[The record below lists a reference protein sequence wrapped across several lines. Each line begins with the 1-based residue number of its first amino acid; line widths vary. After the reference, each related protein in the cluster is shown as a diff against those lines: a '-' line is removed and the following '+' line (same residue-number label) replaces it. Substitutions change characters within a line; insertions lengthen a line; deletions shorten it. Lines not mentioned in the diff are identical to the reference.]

1 MPLPFFAVLCPL
13 EVPLCVRTSATAG
26 TKRAGGAPTGR
37 WWNFWL
43 SGGMADAIAS
53 YELEYKGHIA
63 AAEIKIE
70 QAERADREDDRRAA
84 AASGDRAIEAAKDVV
99 QLMELEGRGLPAQ
112 ARSDLQS
119 RLRACRS
126 SIGELKARLK
136 EARNAGTP
144 QRNGDRIR
152 EELFAGHSPGPNREE
167 RESMLSS
174 SNRIASGTERIK
186 GVHSTVREMEE
197 TGASIMNDLHSQ
209 RETLLKTKSTLA
221 HASEGLESSRRLVRS
236 MARRAAGNKLV
247 MYLVIFLIGAIIIFV
262 LWKQVGGGAAAEAPV
277 AAAQADSDEWKVTA
291 KP

>member
-1 MPLPFFAVLCPL
+1 
-13 EVPLCVRTSATAG
+13 
-26 TKRAGGAPTGR
+26 
-37 WWNFWL
+37 
-43 SGGMADAIAS
+43 MADAIAS

-84 AASGDRAIEAAKDVV
+84 AASGDHAIEAAKDVV

-144 QRNGDRIR
+144 QRDGDRIR
-152 EELFAGHSPGPNREE
+152 EELFAGHSPGPNREA

-221 HASEGLESSRRLVRS
+221 HTSEGLESSRRLVRS

-262 LWKQVGGGAAAEAPV
+262 LRKQTGGGAAAEAPV
-277 AAAQADSDEWKVTA
+277 AAATQVDSDEWKVTA

>member
-1 MPLPFFAVLCPL
+1 
-13 EVPLCVRTSATAG
+13 
-26 TKRAGGAPTGR
+26 
-37 WWNFWL
+37 
-43 SGGMADAIAS
+43 MADAIAS

-119 RLRACRS
+119 RQRACRS

-144 QRNGDRIR
+144 QRGGDRIR

>member
-1 MPLPFFAVLCPL
+1 LQAHL
-13 EVPLCVRTSATAG
+13 ELER
-26 TKRAGGAPTGR
+26 
-37 WWNFWL
+37 
-43 SGGMADAIAS
+43 MADAIAS

-63 AAEIKIE
+63 AAQIKIE

-152 EELFAGHSPGPNREE
+152 EELFAGHSLGPDREE
-167 RESMLSS
+167 RESMLSTN
-174 SNRIASGTERIK
+174 NRIASGTERIK

-247 MYLVIFLIGAIIIFV
+247 LYLVIFLIVAIIMFV
-262 LWKQVGGGAAAEAPV
+262 LWKQAGGGAAAEAPV
-277 AAAQADSDEWKVTA
+277 AAAQADSDEWKVTS